1 MQVTGLV
8 SYLSCFFT
16 HTFAGNVL
24 MFPSGDWYG
33 YVTPSRV
40 KDILEHHSKLRKE
53 NYLLQRYQSV
63 GDIIKDMWRGRAALS
78 KEQLARLSN
87 F

>member
-1 MQVTGLV
+1 MQVTGLA
-8 SYLSCFFT
+8 SFLSASSLT
-16 HTFAGNVL
+16 TLAGNVL

-40 KDILEHHSKLRKE
+40 KDILEHHNKLRKE
-53 NYLLQRYQSV
+53 NYLLQRYQPV
-63 GDIIKDMWRGRAALS
+63 GDNLKDMWRGRAALS